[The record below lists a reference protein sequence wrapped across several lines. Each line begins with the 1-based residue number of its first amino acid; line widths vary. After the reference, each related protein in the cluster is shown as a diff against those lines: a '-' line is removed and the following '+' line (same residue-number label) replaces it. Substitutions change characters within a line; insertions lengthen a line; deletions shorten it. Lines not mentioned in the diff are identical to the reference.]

1 MSQRLQ
7 RVLGHLSPSSNPAV
21 ESVSL
26 SPQATA
32 AGFSKSPD
40 DIVIVSALRTPI
52 TKARKGG
59 FKDTY
64 VEELLATVI
73 KATIDR
79 TKIDPAI
86 LGDIAVGTVLGNGS
100 QRANEARIAGFLAGV
115 PETVPIHTI
124 NRQCSSGLQ
133 AVAHVAANIKA
144 GYYDIGLAT
153 GVESMSLA
161 EFKWSGSMNPRVF
174 LNQQAKD
181 CLLPMGITSENVAKR
196 WGVNRK
202 EQDEVALLSNQRAA
216 KAIKEGRFKDEIV
229 PVKVKT
235 KDPKTGAEKEVV
247 IDTDDGVRADT
258 TFEGLSKLKPAFQ
271 AGGSTTAGN
280 SSQVSDGAAAVLVAR
295 RKKAQQLG
303 LPIIAVFRAFSVVG
317 VDPAVMGIGPAFA
330 IPAVLKQAGISKDD
344 VDLYEINEAFG
355 SQAAMSVKHLGLSWD
370 KVNVNGGAI
379 AIGHPLGAT
388 GARQIATILSELKKR
403 KQRIGVTSMCIGS
416 GQGAAAVIEYE
427 GGF

>member
-1 MSQRLQ
+1 MSQRLE

-32 AGFSKSPD
+32 ATFSKSPE

-59 FKDTY
+59 LKDTY

-73 KATIDR
+73 KATIER
-79 TKIDPAI
+79 TKIDPAV
-86 LGDIAVGTVLGNGS
+86 LGDIVVGTVLGNGS

-181 CLLPMGITSENVAKR
+181 CLLPMGITSENVAKK

-202 EQDEVALLSNQRAA
+202 EQDEVAVLSNQRAA

-271 AGGSTTAGN
+271 AGGTTTAGN
-280 SSQVSDGAAAVLVAR
+280 SSQVSDGAAAVLVTK

-303 LPIIAVFRAFSVVG
+303 LPIIGVFRAFSVVG

-344 VDLYEINEAFG
+344 VDLYEINEAFA
-355 SQAAMSVKHLGLSWD
+355 SQAAMSVKHIGLSWD

-416 GQGAAAVIEYE
+416 GMGAAAVIERE
-427 GGF
+427 

>member
-1 MSQRLQ
+1 MSQRLEK
-7 RVLGHLSPSSNPAV
+7 VLGHLSPAINPAS
-21 ESVSL
+21 ESHTL
-26 SPQATA
+26 SPQATSA
-32 AGFSKSPD
+32 NFSKSPD
-40 DIVIVSALRTPI
+40 DIVIISALRTPI

-64 VEELLATVI
+64 VEELLGAVI
-73 KATIDR
+73 KATLER
-79 TKIDPAI
+79 TKIDPAKI
-86 LGDIAVGTVLGNGS
+86 DDIIVGTVLGNGS
-100 QRANEARIAGFLAGV
+100 QRANEARIAGILAGV
-115 PETVPIHTI
+115 PTSVPVHTI

-144 GYYDIGLAT
+144 GYYDVGLAT
-153 GVESMSLA
+153 GVETMSLA

-181 CLLPMGITSENVAKR
+181 CLLPMGITSENVASR
-196 WGVNRK
+196 YGVTRK
-202 EQDEVALLSNQRAA
+202 EQDEFAVLSNQRAA
-216 KAIKEGRFKDEIV
+216 KAIKEGKFKDEIV

-271 AGGSTTAGN
+271 QGGTTTAGN
-280 SSQVSDGAAAVLVAR
+280 SSQVSDGAAAVLLMK

-303 LPIIAVFRAFSVVG
+303 LPIIGVFRAFTVVG
-317 VDPAVMGIGPAFA
+317 VDPSVMGIGPAFA
-330 IPAVLKQAGISKDD
+330 IPAVLKQANINKDD
-344 VDLYEINEAFG
+344 VDLYEINEAFA
-355 SQAAMSVKHLGLSWD
+355 SQAVMSVKKIGLSLD

-403 KQRIGVTSMCIGS
+403 KQKIGVTSMCIGS
-416 GQGAAAVIEYE
+416 GMGAAAVIERE
-427 GGF
+427 